1 MARLEPL
8 DVNKLT
14 PEQKALNA
22 EVSRGRSKIQ
32 GPYSVWLR
40 TPPIAAATHQLLTA
54 IRQNGKLD
62 KRLYELLVL
71 TVTRHAGVEYAFAV
85 HEPLARDA
93 GIEPD
98 IIEALRAQRKPSFA
112 RPDDALIYEATT
124 SLLKTVKLPD
134 ATYQALIKRFGVE
147 LTIEFVTTVGTYCLI
162 GTVLNAFEVP
172 TANGEKPFA

>member
-1 MARLEPL
+1 MARLETL
-8 DVNKLT
+8 EVDKLT
-14 PEQKALNA
+14 PEQKALFA
-22 EVSRGRSKIQ
+22 QVGRGRSKVG

-54 IRQNGKLD
+54 VRQNGKLD

-71 TVTRHAGVEYAFAV
+71 IVTRHAGVEYAFAV
-85 HEPLARDA
+85 HEPLAREA

-98 IIEALRAQRKPSFA
+98 LIEAIRAQKTPSFT
-112 RPDDALIYEATT
+112 RPDDALIYDATT
-124 SLLKTVKLPD
+124 SLLKSVKLSD
-134 ATYQALIKRFGVE
+134 AIYQTLIKRFGLE

-172 TANGEKPFA
+172 TPNGEKPFA